1 MSTTTRIRAVRDE
14 RVDGRFPVRWHAAD
28 PRDARVAGSDTD
40 AIRINVITTRAC
52 MAKASGRSTR
62 HGGGFLARQHRG
74 GIGRLFANRLDAHAD
89 PRETGSVAQTPRL
102 RILAGRGPLAMMT
115 G

>member
-62 HGGGFLARQHRG
+62 HGGGFLGPVSTEEELAAYSR
-74 GIGRLFANRLDAHAD
+74 
-89 PRETGSVAQTPRL
+89 TGWTHT
-102 RILAGRGPLAMMT
+102 RILERRVPSHKPRGYAYWPVAALSP
-115 G
+115 